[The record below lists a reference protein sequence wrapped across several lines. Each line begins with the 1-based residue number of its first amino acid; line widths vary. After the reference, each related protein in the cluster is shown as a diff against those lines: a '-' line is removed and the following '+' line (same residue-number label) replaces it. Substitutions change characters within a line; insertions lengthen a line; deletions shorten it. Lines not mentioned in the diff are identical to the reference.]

1 MKKIS
6 FYNITKKPT
15 RIDFTV
21 ITEIDTV
28 TQSDENIYFEFNC
41 ENSVSDSALA
51 CSFIALIMN
60 SYEKIYIDLPL
71 SKSLLH
77 FLRAGLKSEIT
88 CKEEV
93 AETVGSRDKANLNN
107 IALLFSGGFDSLAA
121 MNLFSPGRL
130 KLISMDYGGVFADE
144 KLCFSQF
151 KTYNVATNCRSSLF
165 FKYSSKFYVPA
176 FSIGAILYAEKLGIG
191 YAASGDILEAFH
203 DFNCTFPNF
212 VFPGSYFN
220 IRQVRPTFGLTEVGT
235 AMIVKEMLHPAIINT
250 AINSLAKPGSTKRL
264 RKDVLLN
271 FVGGECP
278 INYIKNPLKF
288 GRDYVMD
295 FLFLHVYKHNSS
307 LGEKMVTFVPDEVLD
322 FISCHKL
329 DFYKKVNPKSL
340 RNIPDDI
347 NMNFFLDILY
357 KCGISIY
364 NTEDFKELYEVRS
377 LLAKYYN
384 EENKNIKIGDMQ
396 KKPE

>member
-1 MKKIS
+1 MNKIS
-6 FYNITKKPT
+6 FYNINKKTT

-21 ITEIDTV
+21 VTEMDSV
-28 TQSDENIYFEFNC
+28 PRNEENIYFEFNC
-41 ENSVSDSALA
+41 ENNVSNSALA

-60 SYEKIYIDLPL
+60 AYKKVYIDLPL
-71 SKSLLH
+71 PQNCLS
-77 FLRAGLKSEIT
+77 FLRNGLKSEIT
-88 CKEEV
+88 CKEEI
-93 AETVGSRDKANLNN
+93 ADSINNRNNTNLNN

-121 MNLFSPGRL
+121 MNLFNPGRL
-130 KLISMDYGGVFADE
+130 KLISLDYGGVFADE

-151 KTYNVATNCRSSLF
+151 KTYNVATNCRASNF
-165 FKYSSKFYVPA
+165 FKYASKFYVPA
-176 FSIGAILYAEKLGIG
+176 FSIGAILYAEKLAIG

-203 DFNCTFPNF
+203 DFNCTYPNY
-212 VFPGSYFN
+212 VYPGSYLN

-235 AMIVKEMLHPAIINT
+235 AMIVKKMLHPSLINT

-278 INYIKNPLKF
+278 INTIKTPLKF

-295 FLFLHVYKHNSS
+295 FLFLHIFKYNKS
-307 LGEKMVTFVPDEVLD
+307 LGEKMVTSVPKDVIEFLT
-322 FISCHKL
+322 CHKL
-329 DFYKKVNPKSL
+329 DFYKKINPKSL

-347 NMNFFLDILY
+347 NMNFFLDTLY
-357 KCGISIY
+357 KCGIDIY
-364 NTEDFKELYEVRS
+364 NSEDFKELHETRS

-384 EENKNIKIGDMQ
+384 EENKNIKIGVL
-396 KKPE
+396 